1 MMTMSGCP
9 DVDVLGTFSALFL
22 LNGEILAGL
31 VENEGINLYMGIL
44 GMKLPSFPT
53 KGQLEFDFW
62 V

>member
-1 MMTMSGCP
+1 M
-9 DVDVLGTFSALFL
+9 VKFWLARLLG
-22 LNGEILAGL
+22 
-31 VENEGINLYMGIL
+31 NEGINLYMGIL